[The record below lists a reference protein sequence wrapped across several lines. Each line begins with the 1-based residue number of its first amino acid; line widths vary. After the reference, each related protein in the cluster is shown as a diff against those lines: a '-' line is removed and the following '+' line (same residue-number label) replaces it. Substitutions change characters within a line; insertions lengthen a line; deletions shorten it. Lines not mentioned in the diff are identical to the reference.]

1 MAIAF
6 GVDVLGLAVVG
17 LMDVGADVVGVVFG
31 LAVAGLM
38 DDGAKVVGVVL
49 GLAVVGLIDV
59 GDDGPVGLA
68 VGIAKEATLMSNT
81 GTFVA
86 SPILYVLRV
95 LP

>member
-1 MAIAF
+1 MAIAV
-6 GVDVLGLAVVG
+6 GVVVLGLAVVG
-17 LMDVGADVVGVVFG
+17 LMDVGADVVRVVFG
-31 LAVAGLM
+31 LAVVGLM
-38 DDGAKVVGVVL
+38 EDGAKVVGVVL

-68 VGIAKEATLMSNT
+68 VGIAKDATLMSNT

-86 SPILYVLRV
+86 SPILYVFRV